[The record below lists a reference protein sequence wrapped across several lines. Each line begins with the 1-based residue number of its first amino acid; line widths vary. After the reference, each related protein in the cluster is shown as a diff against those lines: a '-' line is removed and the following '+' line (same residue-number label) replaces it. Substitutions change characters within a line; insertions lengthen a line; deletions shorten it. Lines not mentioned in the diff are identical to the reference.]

1 MKVIYTLCFVLIGTV
16 LTAQE
21 KPNSSLKE
29 PGLKSNT
36 TQQEE
41 VLSFCEEMPSFKGGD
56 SLYLKYLR
64 DNIEYPRMALESDV
78 EGKVFAGF
86 VVEKDGTISDVKI
99 LRGVSEE
106 LDREAKRVIRN
117 MPAWNPGK
125 HNNKL
130 VRCRMVVP
138 IVFKLK

>member
-1 MKVIYTLCFVLIGTV
+1 
-16 LTAQE
+16 
-21 KPNSSLKE
+21 
-29 PGLKSNT
+29 
-36 TQQEE
+36 
-41 VLSFCEEMPSFKGGD
+41 MPSFKGGD
-56 SLYLKYLR
+56 SLYLKYLK
-64 DNIEYPRMALESDV
+64 DNVEYTRMALESDI

-130 VRCRMVVP
+130 VRCRMVAP